1 MIIILQTALKC
12 AKSLAFLL
20 ILCLIENPCSALA
33 NKQIEGVYPI
43 GEKFVDSSRVIN
55 STRILSRV
63 RKREDPGNKILTKAI
78 LLAPFVNILNLKK
91 KNSEKLFLKVS
102 LFFYLKQL
110 SRTISLNLSD
120 VHTKF

>member
-43 GEKFVDSSRVIN
+43 REKFVDSGR
-55 STRILSRV
+55 TRILSRV
-63 RKREDPGNKILTKAI
+63 SKREDPGNKILTKAI
-78 LLAPFVNILNLKK
+78 LLVPFVNILN
-91 KNSEKLFLKVS
+91 
-102 LFFYLKQL
+102 
-110 SRTISLNLSD
+110 
-120 VHTKF
+120 